1 MNLIE
6 FTGMRRSG
14 NHAIIFWMLQ
24 NLSNLDNFKVKQYVD
39 ESSYINH
46 CEIIS
51 TDEFLYFNNVNLRRC
66 DDVHKTLSRERRKW
80 IIISYEDCH
89 VNYGITLP
97 YEFENRYKFSI
108 VRDVRNLVASRL
120 KRLEINKN
128 NENHII
134 PNSYMIIFKGFF
146 QYYISH
152 KNWKTPIFYDK
163 WLVDKNY
170 RDSICDIVKVPN
182 VDKTNY
188 VSPFGN
194 GSSFV
199 GVQLDKPENLLN
211 RKDSFKIP
219 EPILKRIEELN
230 L

>member
-24 NLSNLDNFKVKQYVD
+24 NLSSLDKFKVIQTVD
-39 ESSYINH
+39 HLSYTNH

-51 TDEFLYFNNVNLRRC
+51 TDEFIYFNNVNPARA
-66 DDVHKTLSRERRKW
+66 DDVYNTLKVKRPKW

-89 VNYGITLP
+89 VDYSVNLP
-97 YEFENRYKFSI
+97 YEFENTYKFSI
-108 VRDVRNLVASRL
+108 VREVRNLIASRL
-120 KRLEINKN
+120 KRLVVNL
-128 NENHII
+128 
-134 PNSYMIIFKGFF
+134 NSETPLMPHYYMWVYKGFF
-146 QYYISH
+146 SHYISH

-170 RDSICDIVKVPN
+170 RDSICDIVKVCN